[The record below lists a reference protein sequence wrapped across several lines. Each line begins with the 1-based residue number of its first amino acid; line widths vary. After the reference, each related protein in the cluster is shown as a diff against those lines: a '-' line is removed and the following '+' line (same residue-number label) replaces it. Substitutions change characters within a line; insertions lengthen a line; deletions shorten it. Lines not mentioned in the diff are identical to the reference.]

1 MALSKK
7 RKAFINEYL
16 KCWNASEAARKAGYS
31 VRSAGSIG
39 HEILQIPEV
48 QQEISRRIEEMTMS
62 ADEVLIGLGGIARNA
77 TSKDRIRAL
86 ELIGKHHKLFTENV
100 DLTSGGKTIDV
111 KFVNDW
117 RGNTEE

>member
-31 VRSAGSIG
+31 PRSAGSIG

-48 QQEISRRIEEMTMS
+48 RQEIQQRLDEMKMS
-62 ADEVLIGLGGIARNA
+62 ADEVLMLLSKRARN
-77 TSKDRIRAL
+77 TGDKEQVRAL
-86 ELIGKHHKLFTENV
+86 ELIGKHHKLFTDKGE
-100 DLTSGGKTIDV
+100 IDGEITFRV
-111 KFVNDW
+111 V
-117 RGNTEE
+117 RE